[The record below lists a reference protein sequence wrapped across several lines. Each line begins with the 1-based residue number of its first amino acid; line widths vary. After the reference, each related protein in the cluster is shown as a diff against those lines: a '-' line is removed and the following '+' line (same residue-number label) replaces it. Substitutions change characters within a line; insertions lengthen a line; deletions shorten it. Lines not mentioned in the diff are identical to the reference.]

1 MEVTVIKHKDVR
13 GKELNYLR
21 IKNEY
26 GEVLINV
33 GNKTYEEVEKLQKAK
48 EVKND
53 NKMEK
58 PK

>member
-13 GKELNYLR
+13 GKELNYLK

-33 GNKTYEEVEKLQKAK
+33 GNKTYEQVEKLYEKQGG
-48 EVKND
+48 KND
-53 NKMEK
+53 NKVEK

>member
-13 GKELNYLR
+13 GKELNYLK

-33 GNKTYEEVEKLQKAK
+33 GTKTYEQVEKLYEKQGG
-48 EVKND
+48 KND
-53 NKMEK
+53 NKVEK